1 MEFILLS
8 IIGILLFSGAAII
21 IAQVYE
27 KIKRTRNRVW
37 LGSFLMIS
45 GLIVNVI
52 LVVTVLG

>member
-8 IIGILLFSGAAII
+8 IIGILLFGGAAII
-21 IAQVYE
+21 FAQINE

-37 LGSFLMIS
+37 LGFSLMIG

-52 LVVTVLG
+52 LVVTMLG